1 MKLGELLV
9 SAGKLTPEQVEETL
23 KGQAIFGG
31 RFGTNLVEMGY
42 IDETELAHF
51 LSRKTGVPEIPP
63 DQLMDVSPQTLKLV
77 PEEMVRKY
85 RVIPVGL
92 NNRKLILAMADPSD
106 FAAIDE
112 ISFVTGYIIRPVITP
127 ELRLITALEKHYNIR
142 REMRYIKVEGGGRN
156 RSRQLG
162 AQQEPAQTAA
172 AQAVA
177 AKAAAA
183 LQAQEDE
190 EVLELPLLGDL
201 DSFPELEELEFQMQ
215 LRNEPSAPP
224 AQPAPAAFAPD
235 AFAPAA
241 PAAAAFA
248 SPAAPAPAEKDYTL
262 NGVLRGFTKA
272 DDRDEIGDLIVNHLG
287 RQFNRVGLVLLKGG
301 RANGWFA
308 CANKQP
314 VADFDRLE
322 ISLDEPSI
330 LKLIVD
336 SKDYYLGPMPVTPAN
351 NALVG
356 ALGGGTPV
364 NNLLVPLMMVGRVV
378 GVLYVEGGMTNLLDQ
393 VAPLQKL
400 LGKASMAFEIL
411 IMKNKILLT

>member
-42 IDETELAHF
+42 IDEIELAHF
-51 LSRKTGVPEIPP
+51 LSRKTGVPEVSP
-63 DQLMDVSPQTLKLV
+63 DQLMDVPPQVLKLV

-156 RSRQLG
+156 RGRQLG
-162 AQQEPAQTAA
+162 AQQEPAQTAQ

-190 EVLELPLLGDL
+190 EVLELPLLGEL

-215 LRNEPSAPP
+215 LRTEPAAPP
-224 AQPAPAAFAPD
+224 AQPAPVSPAPSAFAP
-235 AFAPAA
+235 P
-241 PAAAAFA
+241 P
-248 SPAAPAPAEKDYTL
+248 APAPAEKDYTL

-272 DDRDEIGDLIVNHLG
+272 DDRDDIGDLIVNHLG

-308 CANKQP
+308 CVNKQP

-351 NALVG
+351 TALVG